1 MASDPVNFLNLT
13 GLAWFRPDGHPY
25 VVGLEG
31 SAVEPVPGEVGG
43 YMDNNVSAMYS
54 MGPIYSLSV
63 LIEIFR
69 S

>member
-1 MASDPVNFLNLT
+1 VASNPVNFLDLT

-43 YMDNNVSAMYS
+43 YMDNNVSAMHS
-54 MGPIYSLSV
+54 KGPIFFVS
-63 LIEIFR
+63 IN
-69 S
+69 